1 MLGPLVDSPRLKI
14 TRSVRCDALTTF
26 TGMPPMLPIQGSPPQ
41 VARSVAPRSAPSTDN
56 QVPDFVSTGRFRT
69 SAWNTVSAGIRV
81 QPQKVDSGA
90 LWPICTVTGTATV
103 PLRPSSMVTSKLSC
117 RSAAVAVGAVAFCSA

>member
-1 MLGPLVDSPRLKI
+1 MDSPRLKI

-41 VARSVAPRSAPSTDN
+41 VARSVAPRSAPSTDS
-56 QVPDFVSTGRFRT
+56 QVPDLASTGRFRT

-81 QPQKVDSGA
+81 HPQNVDRMSVMPTG
-90 LWPICTVTGTATV
+90 TVTATATI
-103 PLRPSSMVTSKLSC
+103 PPRPSSIATSKLSC
-117 RSAAVAVGAVAFCSA
+117 LSAAVAVGTAAFCSA